1 MFWYRHKKTKYVDPN
16 IEVYKMNHKR
26 RGIAL
31 IFNNV
36 KIYPARNNAEECSR
50 NLSQTLQM
58 MGFDVQ
64 LIVNATLQMLIEK
77 LKDGKYSKINKL
89 IKFLFSISHKIKNKQ
104 T

>member
-1 MFWYRHKKTKYVDPN
+1 MDPN

-89 IKFLFSISHKIKNKQ
+89 IKFLFSISHKMKNKQ